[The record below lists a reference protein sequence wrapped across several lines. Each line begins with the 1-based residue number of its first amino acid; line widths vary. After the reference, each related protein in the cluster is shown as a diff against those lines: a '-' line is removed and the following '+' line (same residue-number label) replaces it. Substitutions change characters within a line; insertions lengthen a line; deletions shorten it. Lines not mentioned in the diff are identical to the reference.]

1 MKRLLYAPSGLDDH
15 RPFSKLFD
23 SVVPLKALN
32 FIDPSTDVI
41 LFEGGTDIDSL
52 LYGESPSP
60 HNQPPHKARDEFE
73 SQLFYLA
80 MEERIPMIGICRGA
94 QLITALQGG
103 KLRQHME
110 GHHGNPYLMFTG
122 ILKSKVIKGICSH
135 HQSCI
140 PTADAKILAMSIPDN
155 VPEIFWYPK
164 IKALCIQ
171 GHPAW
176 DGAKEFT
183 DTCVSLVKSY
193 ILGGK

>member
-1 MKRLLYAPSGLDDH
+1 MNLIYAHSGLDDY
-15 RPFSKLFD
+15 RPFAKLFD
-23 SVVPLKALN
+23 SFRPDSYKDTVFQK
-32 FIDPSTDVI
+32 DDVL
-41 LFEGGTDIDSL
+41 LFEGGTDIYSK
-52 LYGESPSP
+52 LYGEDPGP
-60 HNQPPHKARDEFE
+60 YNQKPNQSRDMRECNLFKAAVN
-73 SQLFYLA
+73 SG
-80 MEERIPMIGICRGA
+80 IPMIGICRGA
-94 QLITALQGG
+94 QLITALTGG
-103 KLRQHME
+103 KLIQHME